1 MNRIAVTGT
10 GSLIGMKLT
19 RDVNEN
25 EILRMNDFKN

>member
-1 MNRIAVTGT
+1 MNRIMGTGI

-25 EILRMNDFKN
+25 EILSMNDFKN

>member
-1 MNRIAVTGT
+1 MGTGI

-25 EILRMNDFKN
+25 EILSMNDFKN